1 MYYPLMSA
9 GALNSLF
16 FGVYGV
22 SLKYIID
29 YKVSKAPHEPRPQP
43 TYWDIYWAGCVGG
56 TVQLAVTCPV
66 ELAKVK
72 LQTQVPYSNR
82 KHQCEFRKTC
92 LKQLVF
98 SYSTDS
104 KSNIAA
110 LKGPY
115 EVLKSLY
122 HDHGIRSW
130 YKGLVPMA
138 WR

>member
-1 MYYPLMSA
+1 MYYPLLSA

-82 KHQCEFRKTC
+82 KHQTEFSMTC
-92 LKQLVF
+92 LKIIVFF
-98 SYSTDS
+98 SYMLQIPNQ
-104 KSNIAA
+104 K
-110 LKGPY
+110 LP
-115 EVLKSLY
+115 
-122 HDHGIRSW
+122 
-130 YKGLVPMA
+130 P
-138 WR
+138 